1 MIQIYNL
8 YRNAFGGLSR
18 TAWMLA
24 LVMFINRSG
33 AMVLP
38 FLSVYLT
45 ESLHF
50 TVLQVGF
57 TLSLF
62 GLGSMFGSFLG
73 GWLTDKFGHFWVQI
87 MSLMLGGSFFFLL
100 LTFKTFTAFASGV
113 FVLSLITECLRP
125 ANSASVSFYTNN
137 TNITRAFSLNRM
149 AINLGFSIGPALG
162 GILATFSYRWLFLAD
177 GFSSLAAGLFFYF
190 YFRHRSGQQ
199 VVAENKSK
207 ATLTQRQSP
216 YHDQKFILY
225 AILSCCFGIV
235 FFQFF
240 SNLPLYYRQ
249 VYFLPETTIGILFA
263 LNGAVVFS
271 LEMVLVYLL
280 GQRYKL
286 AHLIS
291 VGTLLAGF
299 SFVIFI
305 WFKGVWILYLAMF
318 LLSIAEILAMP
329 FMATV
334 PVQRSQ
340 IENRGAYMG
349 MFNLSYSVAFVVGPY
364 LGSSLISHFG
374 FSGLWWFTG
383 ILASIAAFGFWL
395 LVPKME
401 KAAD

>member
-1 MIQIYNL
+1 
-8 YRNAFGGLSR
+8 
-18 TAWMLA
+18 MLA

-50 TVLQVGF
+50 SVQQVGF

-62 GLGSMFGSFLG
+62 GLGSMCGSFLG

-87 MSLMLGGSFFFLL
+87 MSLMLGGGFFFLL
-100 LTFKTFTAFASGV
+100 LILKTFLSFAFGI
-113 FVLSLITECLRP
+113 FILSLTTECLRP
-125 ANSASVSFYTNN
+125 ANAASVSFYTSN

-162 GILATFSYRWLFLAD
+162 GLLAAISYQWLFVAD
-177 GFSSLAAGLFFYF
+177 GCSSLVAGLFFYF
-190 YFRHRSGQQ
+190 YFRHRSSRQ
-199 VVAENKSK
+199 AIPKTKEK
-207 ATLTQRQSP
+207 ATLISKQSP
-216 YHDQKFILY
+216 YHDRKFIAY
-225 AILSCCFGIV
+225 TFLSCCFGIV

-249 VYFLPETTIGILFA
+249 VYFLPKTTIGILFA
-263 LNGAVVFS
+263 LNGMVVFS
-271 LEMVLVYLL
+271 LEMILVYLL

-286 AHLIS
+286 VHLIS
-291 VGTLLAGF
+291 LGTLLAGF
-299 SFVIFI
+299 SFVLFN
-305 WFKGVWILYLAMF
+305 WFKGVWILYLAMV

-334 PVQRSQ
+334 PVHRSNE
-340 IENRGAYMG
+340 ENRGAYMG

-364 LGSSLISHFG
+364 LGSSLITHFG
-374 FSGLWWFTG
+374 FTGLWWFTV
-383 ILASIAAFGFWL
+383 ILAAIASLGFWL

-401 KAAD
+401 KAVE